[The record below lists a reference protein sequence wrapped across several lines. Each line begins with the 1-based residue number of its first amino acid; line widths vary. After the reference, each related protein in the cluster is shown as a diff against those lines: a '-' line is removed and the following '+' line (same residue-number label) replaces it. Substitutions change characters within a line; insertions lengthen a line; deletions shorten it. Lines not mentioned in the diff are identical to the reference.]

1 MYFMYGILGGLVVL
15 LLFGF
20 GVLLGLLLSKHLPT
34 RAPLQPELT
43 PEEAVE
49 RENERRRLTETQTA
63 FHLLQNYSAERAYGM
78 INDTPAPAPDNGG
91 GT

>member
-34 RAPLQPELT
+34 RAPMQPELT

-63 FHLLQNYSAERAYGM
+63 FHLLQNYSTERAYGM
-78 INDTPAPAPDNGG
+78 INDNTAPDNGG